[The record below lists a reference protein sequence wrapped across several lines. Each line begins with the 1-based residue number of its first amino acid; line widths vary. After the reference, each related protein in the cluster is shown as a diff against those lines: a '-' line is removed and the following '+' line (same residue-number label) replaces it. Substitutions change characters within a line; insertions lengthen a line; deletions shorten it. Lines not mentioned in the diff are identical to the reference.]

1 MRLRRLLAL
10 LGLPASVLA
19 ADPAALLRDALA
31 AEARLDSRAA
41 LALFLEL
48 EPRRPA
54 DAFVLQKI
62 AQQYSDLV
70 VEQPD
75 PDAKKRYARTAL
87 DYAERAVALQP
98 DNAVNELS
106 LAVCYG
112 KLATY
117 SDTRTKVD
125 YSRQVRRHAE
135 RALALDPGYAWA
147 HHLLGRWHREVAELS
162 GTARFFV
169 RLLYGGLPEASFA
182 DAVTHLEKA
191 VALEPQV
198 PSHAVELGF
207 AYAAAGRADD
217 ARRSWERSLQL
228 PARLKHDTPAQQR
241 AMRALAGLD

>member
-1 MRLRRLLAL
+1 MRFRCLLAAL
-10 LGLPASVLA
+10 LLPVYAFA
-19 ADPAALLRDALA
+19 AGPDALLRDALA
-31 AEARLDSRAA
+31 AEQRFDSRAA
-41 LALFLEL
+41 LDLFLQL
-48 EPRRPA
+48 QPHRPD

-75 PDAKKRYARTAL
+75 PEAKKRYARTAL

-112 KLATY
+112 KLATS
-117 SDTRTKVD
+117 SDTRTKIA
-125 YSRQVRRHAE
+125 YSRQVKQHAE
-135 RALALDPGYAWA
+135 RALALDPNYAWA
-147 HHLLGRWHREVAELS
+147 HHLLGRWHREVADLS

-169 RLLYGGLPEASFA
+169 KLLYGGLPDASVAEAVS
-182 DAVTHLEKA
+182 HLEKA

-207 AYAAAGRADD
+207 AYAAAAREAD
-217 ARRSWERSLQL
+217 ARRLWEAGL
-228 PARLKHDTPAQQR
+228 RLSSRVKHDDPAKQR